1 MTGLLLLLLAVVA
14 GALLPV
20 QAGVNARL
28 AHFVGGAV
36 RASLVSFIVGALCLA
51 VIVALFHRS
60 DAQRAAA
67 APWWAWAGGACGAFY
82 VTATLVASVRIG
94 AAAFFGI
101 LVAAQLAASVVFDQF
116 GWIGFPQKEA
126 SPLRLLGVGLLVAG
140 AVLVRLF

>member
-51 VIVALFHRS
+51 VIVALFYRS
-60 DAQRAAA
+60 DGQRTAA
-67 APWWAWAGGACGAFY
+67 APRGGVGGACGAFY
-82 VTATLVASVRIG
+82 VTATLVASVTSARRRSSG
-94 AAAFFGI
+94 FSSLRNSPLASCSTSSAGSGSRKGGLAAA
-101 LVAAQLAASVVFDQF
+101 
-116 GWIGFPQKEA
+116 
-126 SPLRLLGVGLLVAG
+126 SPR
-140 AVLVRLF
+140 